1 MIKVNVEIN
10 NKLWNQKIKK
20 PKEYFAKKL
29 KKVSQAIELFK
40 KKNITF
46 TILLTDSSNIQK
58 LNKKFTDVLSFP
70 FFLTKNLNLIKSKNL
85 YIGDIALSY
94 EFIKSESKKKN
105 FFLKFDQAWIHGLLH
120 LIGYD
125 HIKDKDYN
133 KMQKVEK
140 RIVNSIN
147 Y

>member
-1 MIKVNVEIN
+1 M
-10 NKLWNQKIKK
+10 
-20 PKEYFAKKL
+20 
-29 KKVSQAIELFK
+29 
-40 KKNITF
+40 
-46 TILLTDSSNIQK
+46 
-58 LNKKFTDVLSFP
+58 
-70 FFLTKNLNLIKSKNL
+70 TKNLNLIKSKNL

-105 FFLKFDQAWIHGLLH
+105 FFLKFDQVWIHGLLH

>member
-1 MIKVNVEIN
+1 M
-10 NKLWNQKIKK
+10 
-20 PKEYFAKKL
+20 
-29 KKVSQAIELFK
+29 
-40 KKNITF
+40 
-46 TILLTDSSNIQK
+46 
-58 LNKKFTDVLSFP
+58 
-70 FFLTKNLNLIKSKNL
+70 
-85 YIGDIALSY
+85 SY
-94 EFIKSESKKKN
+94 EFIKSEAKKKN